1 MLLTVSCSLRDNI
14 GVVPQEPM
22 LFNDSIMNNIRYARL
37 TASNEEIHNA
47 CRAAALHDKIM
58 TFPDRESTL
67 YLQGPS
73 CSYNIL
79 QATIQRLVIVACT
92 LYLVVE
98 INMPL
103 TNIQEVIWRRKAAY
117 SNC

>member
-1 MLLTVSCSLRDNI
+1 
-14 GVVPQEPM
+14 M

-58 TFPDRESTL
+58 TFPDRESAL
-67 YLQGPS
+67 YLQDPS
-73 CSYNIL
+73 CPYNIL
-79 QATIQRLVIVACT
+79 QVTIQRLVIVACT

-98 INMPL
+98 VSMLL

-117 SNC
+117 SNCPGYPETS